1 MKPCKKCGHPLPD
14 EAFFCLYCE
23 TDQDTR
29 TNMNPPAKKP
39 YLFPLI
45 LAAAAVLLFAI
56 FMMVRH
62 LPDTVEGNSSATY
75 RAGGTDYKVLVSF
88 SSSPVETGAG
98 QNSIELLIPV
108 GTDSF
113 IYPQLYAMRDGDQ
126 GDNEKAAASAEAFFN
141 KVKRIDLRTGEPN
154 NEKMIIVSAPER
166 DIQTFPVA
174 VAAASVHYYPS
185 NHTVPLTWTIQMKNG
200 DKIIL
205 HQDLELVIQETVQI
219 SYQDHEMETAE
230 QLNELLDS
238 LADLYPKDL
247 LEITLPAVTYSEP
260 VTIKSRGCTLYGSEE
275 DGHHTTF
282 TDTLE
287 VFTRTIQITDVN
299 GIYFSGNGGTGLLA
313 HEGVFVNGCHFT
325 GWDTAVYGQD
335 GSWPMIFNSVFSK
348 NTIGFLFDNNTHATC
363 SSDSYTGNVFE
374 DNETAV
380 LLENIPRSG
389 ELYFTDNEFKNNV
402 TDVTNNSTYSI
413 VK

>member
-1 MKPCKKCGHPLPD
+1 M
-14 EAFFCLYCE
+14 
-23 TDQDTR
+23 
-29 TNMNPPAKKP
+29 
-39 YLFPLI
+39 
-45 LAAAAVLLFAI
+45 
-56 FMMVRH
+56 
-62 LPDTVEGNSSATY
+62 
-75 RAGGTDYKVLVSF
+75 
-88 SSSPVETGAG
+88 
-98 QNSIELLIPV
+98 
-108 GTDSF
+108 
-113 IYPQLYAMRDGDQ
+113 
-126 GDNEKAAASAEAFFN
+126 
-141 KVKRIDLRTGEPN
+141 
-154 NEKMIIVSAPER
+154 
-166 DIQTFPVA
+166 
-174 VAAASVHYYPS
+174 
-185 NHTVPLTWTIQMKNG
+185 
-200 DKIIL
+200 
-205 HQDLELVIQETVQI
+205 
-219 SYQDHEMETAE
+219 
-230 QLNELLDS
+230 
-238 LADLYPKDL
+238 
-247 LEITLPAVTYSEP
+247 
-260 VTIKSRGCTLYGSEE
+260 YGSEE

-335 GSWPMIFNSVFSK
+335 GSWPMIFDSVFSK

>member
-1 MKPCKKCGHPLPD
+1 MKTCKKCGQPLPD
-14 EAFFCLYCE
+14 EAIFCPYCE
-23 TDQDTR
+23 TDQENR
-29 TNMNPPAKKP
+29 QNMNAPAQKP
-39 YLFPLI
+39 YLIPLI
-45 LAAAAVLLFAI
+45 LTVVAVLLLAI
-56 FMMVRH
+56 FVMFSH
-62 LPDTVEGNSSATY
+62 LPDTVEGDSSATY
-75 RAGGTDYKVLVSF
+75 RAGGTDYKVLVAF

-98 QNSIELLIPV
+98 QSSIELLIPV
-108 GTDSF
+108 GTDSY
-113 IYPQLYAMRDGDQ
+113 IYPQLYAMQDGDQ
-126 GDNEKAAASAEAFFN
+126 GEQKKMTASAEAFYD
-141 KVKRIDLRTGEPN
+141 KVKHIDLRTGEPN

-166 DIQTFPVA
+166 NTQTFPAA

-185 NHTVPLTWTIQMKNG
+185 DYTVPLTWTIQMKNG

-275 DGHHTTF
+275 DDRRTTF
-282 TDTLE
+282 TNTLE
-287 VFTRTIQITDVN
+287 VFTRNVQITDVN
-299 GIYFSGNGGTGLLA
+299 NIYFSGNGGTGLLA
-313 HEGVFVNGCHFT
+313 HEGVFIRGCHFN

-335 GSWPMIFNSVFSK
+335 GSWPMIFDSVFSK
-348 NTIGFLFDNNTHATC
+348 NTIGFLFDNSTHATC

-389 ELYFTDNEFKNNV
+389 KLDLSDNEFKNNV